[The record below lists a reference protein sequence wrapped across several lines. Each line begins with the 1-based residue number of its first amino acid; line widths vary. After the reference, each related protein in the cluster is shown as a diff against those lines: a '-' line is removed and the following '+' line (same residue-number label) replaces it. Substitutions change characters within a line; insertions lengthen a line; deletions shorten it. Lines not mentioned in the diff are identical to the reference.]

1 MIVVMKGTNNFR
13 IINMCILPR
22 FHLSKKKNFFKLR
35 KNEVTFEILL
45 FERKRRSRRTK
56 NLSPGVG
63 KKNDKNLRG
72 PRSDLDQRQ
81 TPDWKEKKEK
91 KRLRGGQVNVMV
103 MVDYR
108 LTGNR
113 KVE

>member
-1 MIVVMKGTNNFR
+1 M
-13 IINMCILPR
+13 
-22 FHLSKKKNFFKLR
+22 
-35 KNEVTFEILL
+35 TFEILL

-81 TPDWKEKKEK
+81 TPDWKEERKKK
-91 KRLRGGQVNVMV
+91 KKKKAAGAKLMLWLWII
-103 MVDYR
+103 D
-108 LTGNR
+108 
-113 KVE
+113 

>member
-1 MIVVMKGTNNFR
+1 M
-13 IINMCILPR
+13 
-22 FHLSKKKNFFKLR
+22 
-35 KNEVTFEILL
+35 TFEILL